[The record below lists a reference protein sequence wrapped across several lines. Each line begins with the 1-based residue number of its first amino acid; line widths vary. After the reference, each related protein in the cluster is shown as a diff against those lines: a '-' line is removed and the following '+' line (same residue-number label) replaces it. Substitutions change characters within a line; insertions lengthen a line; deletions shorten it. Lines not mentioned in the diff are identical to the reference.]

1 MGIYNAVNRIKI
13 VPEMVLGMLLAPLLP
28 VLAEKYAQADVR
40 GYQKTAYSAFVCAL
54 LVTAPYALLQIA
66 APVLTLFPYGNG
78 YAGHTAVVQW
88 LMAELAIL
96 GVFTPMNQLV
106 SSMNKMWFG
115 FGFNLVWSLV
125 YGGLAC
131 LLVPRY
137 GAAGLAA
144 SPLLAHLLCLGPCL
158 FYIHRAEPEFL
169 VGMPLGRLALILS
182 GFGAL
187 AFICSRW
194 FSAATALLMAILLI
208 AATMLTYKGFF
219 QRADA

>member
-1 MGIYNAVNRIKI
+1 
-13 VPEMVLGMLLAPLLP
+13 MVLGMLLAPLLP

-40 GYQKTAYSAFVCAL
+40 GYQKTAYSAFVCSL
-54 LVTAPYALLQIA
+54 LVTAPYALVQMA
-66 APVLTLFPYGNG
+66 APVLTLFPYGHG

-96 GVFTPMNQLV
+96 GVFTPMSQMV

-137 GAAGLAA
+137 G
-144 SPLLAHLLCLGPCL
+144 PCL
-158 FYIHRAEPEFL
+158 YYIHRAEPEFL

-182 GFGAL
+182 GFGAF
-187 AFICSRW
+187 AVICSRW

-208 AATMLTYKGFF
+208 AATMMMFKGFF
-219 QRADA
+219 QRVDA